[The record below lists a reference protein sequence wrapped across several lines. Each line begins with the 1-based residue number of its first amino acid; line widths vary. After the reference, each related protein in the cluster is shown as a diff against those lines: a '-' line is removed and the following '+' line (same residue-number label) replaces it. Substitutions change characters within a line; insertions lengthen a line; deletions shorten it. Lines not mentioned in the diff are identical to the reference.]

1 MRPKQETFAD
11 AGFEKYRKRTRRDE
25 FLSEMHSVVPWSK
38 LLALVEP
45 LYPPGE
51 GAGRPPVGL
60 ERMLRIHFLQH
71 WFNLS
76 DPAVEEALY
85 DSRAMREFVGID
97 LGREAAP
104 DETTVCKFRHLLEA
118 HELGPQILATVN
130 AHLATLGF
138 KVSTGTIVDA
148 TIISAPSSTKNR
160 DGPRDPEM
168 HQTRKGNEWH
178 FGMKAHI
185 GVDAES
191 GLVHSVIGTA
201 ANVNDVTQAAALLH
215 GEETD
220 AWGDAGYQ
228 GVDKRDERKDSKVRW
243 EVAMRSGKRR
253 LLNPERELDRLLEKP
268 EKLKASI
275 RAKVEHPFRLIKQQ
289 FGYAK
294 LRYRGLAKITAWLT
308 MLFALGNL
316 WMARRQIIEA
326 RA

>member
-11 AGFEKYRKRTRRDE
+11 AGFEKYRKRTRRDQ

-60 ERMLRIHFLQH
+60 ERMLRIHLLQH

-138 KVSTGTIVDA
+138 KVTTGTIVDA
-148 TIISAPSSTKNR
+148 TIISAPSSTQNR
-160 DGPRDPEM
+160 HGQRD
-168 HQTRKGNEWH
+168 
-178 FGMKAHI
+178 
-185 GVDAES
+185 
-191 GLVHSVIGTA
+191 
-201 ANVNDVTQAAALLH
+201 
-215 GEETD
+215 
-220 AWGDAGYQ
+220 
-228 GVDKRDERKDSKVRW
+228 
-243 EVAMRSGKRR
+243 
-253 LLNPERELDRLLEKP
+253 
-268 EKLKASI
+268 
-275 RAKVEHPFRLIKQQ
+275 
-289 FGYAK
+289 
-294 LRYRGLAKITAWLT
+294 
-308 MLFALGNL
+308 
-316 WMARRQIIEA
+316 II
-326 RA
+326 